1 MTILMHDVYAKGV
14 WIQTHSVTVYFCK
27 LQNCDLN
34 EYLKLVTVSERGL
47 CAVRVPSCPPCCP
60 GSTVSFG
67 LYSGPLGSGPLALP
81 CSGPC
86 SALLVALALL

>member
-47 CAVRVPSCPPCCP
+47 CAVRVPSCPPCSP
-60 GSTVSFG
+60 GRRQHSVLWS
-67 LYSGPLGSGPLALP
+67 L
-81 CSGPC
+81 
-86 SALLVALALL
+86 